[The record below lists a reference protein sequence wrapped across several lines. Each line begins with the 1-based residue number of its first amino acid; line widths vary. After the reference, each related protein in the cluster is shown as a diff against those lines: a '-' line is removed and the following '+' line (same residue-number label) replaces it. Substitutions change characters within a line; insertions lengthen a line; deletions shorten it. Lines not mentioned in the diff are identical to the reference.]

1 MVPETSE
8 RRSRQAEQMAA
19 PANETAVRGP
29 SGEPMIG
36 SDEREIRC
44 RDSGAAAIAM
54 APRPW
59 RGRQCVA
66 AGLMGADS
74 HASLTG
80 ESRHSVLLELP
91 RVDAVLLHLEV
102 QRNTQPLV
110 NALKHEKKLAVLA
123 ALVEGNSIRA
133 AGKSSRTIRRAPAP
147 DELLKPIYVN
157 VRSNS
162 EKLTSNCQELWIE
175 GDQAAAF
182 FPRFFCGS
190 HCTPSSNRT
199 PARTSGTSSAA
210 STLRQCPSATCS
222 SLNAIINPAVREP
235 APFVTPS
242 RKRTVA
248 NVDSMGFVVRRCFQ
262 CSAG

>member
-1 MVPETSE
+1 MRPD
-8 RRSRQAEQMAA
+8 
-19 PANETAVRGP
+19 PTAVCPQDNLEVHCSNRAHQIDLRLP
-29 SGEPMIG
+29 HVW
-36 SDEREIRC
+36 
-44 RDSGAAAIAM
+44 GAAV
-54 APRPW
+54 
-59 RGRQCVA
+59 G
-66 AGLMGADS
+66 
-74 HASLTG
+74 
-80 ESRHSVLLELP
+80 LP
-91 RVDAVLLHLEV
+91 RLRGALPDGLVRRVARDADT
-102 QRNTQPLV
+102 RPL
-110 NALKHEKKLAVLA
+110 
-123 ALVEGNSIRA
+123 RQ
-133 AGKSSRTIRRAPAP
+133 
-147 DELLKPIYVN
+147 
-157 VRSNS
+157 
-162 EKLTSNCQELWIE
+162 SNCQELWIE